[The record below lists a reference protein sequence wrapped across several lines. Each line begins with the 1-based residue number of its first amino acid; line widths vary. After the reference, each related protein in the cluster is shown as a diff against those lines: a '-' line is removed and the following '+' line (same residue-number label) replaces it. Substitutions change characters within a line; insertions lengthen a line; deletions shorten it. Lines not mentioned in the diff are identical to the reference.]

1 MAAGRPA
8 HHGGAM
14 PPLIRTIVV
23 DDHPAMRAGMAAV
36 IANAPDMEA
45 TGEAASGTELW
56 PLIERTAP
64 DLVLTDW
71 HLPGD
76 DGLILCHRIKRRYP
90 PIRVVIFSAY
100 ADEWLIVP
108 ALLAQADALLAKRA
122 SAATLYETLRNV
134 SGGTLPE
141 ADLRPELREQ
151 ALRVLAP
158 EDVGIAGLLLLR
170 TPLREV
176 AHRTRMTGA
185 ELSERVERIIRTV
198 SAAHGP
204 GVTFEQT
211 A

>member
-1 MAAGRPA
+1 MLDR
-8 HHGGAM
+8 M
-14 PPLIRTIVV
+14 PSIIRAVVV

-36 IANAPDMEA
+36 LANAPDMEA
-45 TGEAASGTELW
+45 AGEAASGGELW

-76 DGLILCHRIKRRYP
+76 DGLVLCHRIKRRFP
-90 PIRVVIFSAY
+90 PIRVVLFSAY
-100 ADEWLIVP
+100 ADEWLTVP

-122 SAATLYETLRNV
+122 PASILYETVREVMAGTTPDPALR
-134 SGGTLPE
+134 
-141 ADLRPELREQ
+141 ADLREQ
-151 ALRVLAP
+151 AMSVLEP

-170 TPLREV
+170 TPLREI
-176 AHRTRMTGA
+176 AQRSGLSSA
-185 ELSERVERIIRTV
+185 ELGERVERIIATV

-204 GVTFEQT
+204 GVTFDVT